1 MADEQETRATLQ
13 RYADAWAGG
22 DVDTVFGSY
31 ADDIVFH
38 YSGATDLAGDHVGKD
53 AAVTAMIAASTRCE
67 RELLEVLDVLAGARL
82 GALVVRE
89 RLTRDG
95 DVAEVRRTLVF
106 RVEADHLAECWLLDE
121 DQALIDRFWAA

>member
-38 YSGATDLAGDHVGKD
+38 YSGSTDLAGDHVGKD

-67 RELLEVLDVLAGARL
+67 RELLEILDVLAGSRF

-89 RLTRDG
+89 RLSRDG

-106 RVEADHLAECWLLDE
+106 RVEADQLVECWLLDE
-121 DQALIDRFWAA
+121 DQALIDRFWTA